1 MKHLTFT
8 ALLVLAAALSAE
20 TPELV
25 KRGIYW
31 QFGTNELSIRI
42 HGKTG
47 VWSRLSA
54 NGEILADGST
64 PYAFHLKTGEPAA
77 IRNLLKTEL
86 QEIKKT
92 AQDTLDVKV
101 LASDGK
107 PDTHTWT
114 VVCRYKITGQEL
126 RQTFFVSRNGSGR
139 EKIQRFSQSS
149 PFLKLTEKSRIKVP
163 AGRLPEYRKGDIFV
177 RRATESW
184 GTFLLAE
191 ISPGRTILQYAD
203 FQPDHSDPIACG
215 TIESA
220 AGFQIGRDC
229 RAMGWVNAGSVQ
241 QLGDFIL
248 KIVPGKL
255 ETAMRNLHEFLEEKG
270 ERLPAKRPAWL
281 ERASIYCT
289 HPNGTIGGIPEG
301 RSGFL
306 ELKNVNLPHV
316 RDLGCTLYHIL
327 PVEDNFYAP
336 VDYRALPVRRGTP
349 DDYRAFVNAAHNAGI
364 RVFQDIVPHGG
375 MLYKSWNSKEINPRA
390 KELEHLTGLR
400 ENGER
405 CSSLIFDYDLPGWQ
419 LYMYD
424 VAVWCMKQYGL
435 DGLRIDAVTN
445 TPHINWRPGKD
456 VREGFSYHR
465 GGWAMQRKIRNAVKA
480 VRPEDGAVLAETSSS
495 RHGQFSDLLYDFGL
509 DCQIFPYF
517 KTMSAEKFVPLL
529 RDYLQ
534 GQYLSTPRGLL
545 TMRYVESHDTIKAE
559 PRWNLAPMRALFAVT
574 AWSWGVP
581 LVCDEMEN
589 GSGEIFRRI
598 LRLRRDLPE
607 LGSGKPDYLAPQVPD
622 EIWACL
628 RRGDETALP
637 LVNFSDRKQHF
648 QVNIPL
654 RDLPESCRNLKN
666 ICDEW
671 NDTAIPVSVNADSI
685 SIPVE
690 LPPYGMTLLRLTE
703 KRAQVERT
711 RFTAG
716 TKTLT
721 PDVFFLNP
729 DGGIS
734 RDSKHF
740 SLEKSAGDMILKLRN
755 DTPPEGGLLLRIPVG
770 NDNLCSWTARSV
782 SGLHQD
788 YWRIRFP
795 NSTGVVGRYYTPQ
808 DCNVLWTSLANP
820 FGLTP
825 NEAWIGFE
833 TSDGSIRFEFD
844 PAMLPGNVAILDHIP
859 GAEKGPYLFV
869 SFRAGRGALP
879 GTSGNEIRFRQ
890 SGMNN
895 PPLFENGTGDP
906 RLSILPG
913 KWQFDDGKTN
923 LTIRGDGFGDLAI
936 RKNGKMQTV
945 LSGMEVIVSGLW
957 STKSAFRSSLALEET
972 SKQVQKLPNGTLII
986 RMAALPRKN
995 MRNGFWGLDRI
1006 VDYLAEYRFKPDGSA
1021 EFLLGIRPNASE
1033 YSDHFNVR
1041 FDYGVNGGN
1050 LLHPFP
1056 GQPAAADGK
1065 QSAVLFS
1072 GPVPPEQIGKW
1083 KFFGFTLGTPIRQIP
1098 DQPKNLSSPLFRY
1111 CMDPGFELCSLSAVR
1126 KTVQNLR
1133 PYFDWYYSTPS
1144 THIAEAPSVQPDQ
1157 PWLSVD
1163 VSHPYKGVA
1172 CLAVTGGATPRFAAQ
1187 PLRKSYF
1194 KAGSAWN
1201 FRGFFRTENLKSGAL
1216 VVGELKS
1223 DGSFREIAHVQIQP
1237 GTADWKE
1244 YTLTF
1249 TVPEN
1254 CEQLYCRIVNS
1265 GTGTLYADE
1274 FSFSPR
1280 AKQ

>member
-1 MKHLTFT
+1 MKHLAFT

-54 NGEILADGST
+54 DGEILADGST

-126 RQTFFVSRNGSGR
+126 HQTFFVSPNGSGR

-248 KIVPGKL
+248 KIVPEKL

-301 RSGFL
+301 RSGFQ

-336 VDYRALPVRRGTP
+336 VDYRALPARRGTP

-495 RHGQFSDLLYDFGL
+495 RHGQYSDLLYDFGL

-517 KTMSAEKFVPLL
+517 KTMPAGKFVPLL

-628 RRGDETALP
+628 RRGGETALP

-666 ICDEW
+666 IRDEW

-716 TKTLT
+716 AKTLT

-729 DGGIS
+729 DGGVS

-740 SLEKSAGDMILKLRN
+740 SLEKSAGDMILKLQN

-869 SFRAGRGALP
+869 SFRAGRGA
-879 GTSGNEIRFRQ
+879 
-890 SGMNN
+890 
-895 PPLFENGTGDP
+895 
-906 RLSILPG
+906 
-913 KWQFDDGKTN
+913 
-923 LTIRGDGFGDLAI
+923 
-936 RKNGKMQTV
+936 
-945 LSGMEVIVSGLW
+945 
-957 STKSAFRSSLALEET
+957 
-972 SKQVQKLPNGTLII
+972 
-986 RMAALPRKN
+986 
-995 MRNGFWGLDRI
+995 
-1006 VDYLAEYRFKPDGSA
+1006 
-1021 EFLLGIRPNASE
+1021 
-1033 YSDHFNVR
+1033 
-1041 FDYGVNGGN
+1041 
-1050 LLHPFP
+1050 
-1056 GQPAAADGK
+1056 
-1065 QSAVLFS
+1065 
-1072 GPVPPEQIGKW
+1072 
-1083 KFFGFTLGTPIRQIP
+1083 
-1098 DQPKNLSSPLFRY
+1098 
-1111 CMDPGFELCSLSAVR
+1111 
-1126 KTVQNLR
+1126 
-1133 PYFDWYYSTPS
+1133 
-1144 THIAEAPSVQPDQ
+1144 
-1157 PWLSVD
+1157 
-1163 VSHPYKGVA
+1163 A
-1172 CLAVTGGATPRFAAQ
+1172 C
-1187 PLRKSYF
+1187 
-1194 KAGSAWN
+1194 
-1201 FRGFFRTENLKSGAL
+1201 
-1216 VVGELKS
+1216 
-1223 DGSFREIAHVQIQP
+1223 
-1237 GTADWKE
+1237 
-1244 YTLTF
+1244 
-1249 TVPEN
+1249 
-1254 CEQLYCRIVNS
+1254 
-1265 GTGTLYADE
+1265 
-1274 FSFSPR
+1274 PR
-1280 AKQ
+1280 ASLPTPYRSPTWYP

>member
-1 MKHLTFT
+1 MKHLAFT

-306 ELKNVNLPHV
+306 ELKNVNIPHV

-517 KTMSAEKFVPLL
+517 KTMPAEKFVPLL

-666 ICDEW
+666 IRDEW

-716 TKTLT
+716 AKTLT

-879 GTSGNEIRFRQ
+879 GTSGNEIRFR
-890 SGMNN
+890 
-895 PPLFENGTGDP
+895 
-906 RLSILPG
+906 
-913 KWQFDDGKTN
+913 
-923 LTIRGDGFGDLAI
+923 
-936 RKNGKMQTV
+936 
-945 LSGMEVIVSGLW
+945 
-957 STKSAFRSSLALEET
+957 
-972 SKQVQKLPNGTLII
+972 
-986 RMAALPRKN
+986 
-995 MRNGFWGLDRI
+995 
-1006 VDYLAEYRFKPDGSA
+1006 
-1021 EFLLGIRPNASE
+1021 
-1033 YSDHFNVR
+1033 
-1041 FDYGVNGGN
+1041 
-1050 LLHPFP
+1050 
-1056 GQPAAADGK
+1056 
-1065 QSAVLFS
+1065 
-1072 GPVPPEQIGKW
+1072 
-1083 KFFGFTLGTPIRQIP
+1083 
-1098 DQPKNLSSPLFRY
+1098 
-1111 CMDPGFELCSLSAVR
+1111 
-1126 KTVQNLR
+1126 
-1133 PYFDWYYSTPS
+1133 
-1144 THIAEAPSVQPDQ
+1144 
-1157 PWLSVD
+1157 
-1163 VSHPYKGVA
+1163 
-1172 CLAVTGGATPRFAAQ
+1172 
-1187 PLRKSYF
+1187 
-1194 KAGSAWN
+1194 
-1201 FRGFFRTENLKSGAL
+1201 
-1216 VVGELKS
+1216 
-1223 DGSFREIAHVQIQP
+1223 
-1237 GTADWKE
+1237 
-1244 YTLTF
+1244 
-1249 TVPEN
+1249 
-1254 CEQLYCRIVNS
+1254 
-1265 GTGTLYADE
+1265 
-1274 FSFSPR
+1274 
-1280 AKQ
+1280 